1 MKVMKTNYVRGT
13 KAILFGCAMFM
24 LPACDSNKPMGTGQ
38 AEFQITDAPS
48 DDASIKSVF
57 VTVTDIKVDGKSV
70 SGFTKQTID
79 LKAYQE
85 GNTKVLG
92 TGTVDA
98 KAYSTV
104 LLVLDA
110 DADAAGASPGCYVLT
125 TDNTKYKLKSMGT
138 VNLTVNKA
146 WSVAANAKSTIVMDF
161 DLRKS
166 IRQMTDA
173 TIRYNFVSDASLQ
186 TAVRLVSQDNA
197 GTISGSYTEQTSSNA
212 DKVIVYAYKK
222 GSYTATT
229 ETQAQGDDAIFFKN
243 AISSTEVKPG
253 LSGNTYKLAFLEAG
267 DYELHYAGYKKDAT
281 TNQFTFQAMLKA
293 QTSAGGT
300 VGDFVTIQKGATLTI
315 SSTITGTL

>member
-1 MKVMKTNYVRGT
+1 MKTNYVGWTR
-13 KAILFGCAMFM
+13 AVLFGAAMFM
-24 LPACDSNKPMGTGQ
+24 LPACDRSNDPMGKGD

-125 TDNTKYKLKSMGT
+125 TDN
-138 VNLTVNKA
+138 
-146 WSVAANAKSTIVMDF
+146 
-161 DLRKS
+161 
-166 IRQMTDA
+166 
-173 TIRYNFVSDASLQ
+173 
-186 TAVRLVSQDNA
+186 
-197 GTISGSYTEQTSSNA
+197 
-212 DKVIVYAYKK
+212 
-222 GSYTATT
+222 
-229 ETQAQGDDAIFFKN
+229 
-243 AISSTEVKPG
+243 
-253 LSGNTYKLAFLEAG
+253 
-267 DYELHYAGYKKDAT
+267 
-281 TNQFTFQAMLKA
+281 
-293 QTSAGGT
+293 
-300 VGDFVTIQKGATLTI
+300 
-315 SSTITGTL
+315 